1 MENSK
6 CLIEVVNLTRIYG
19 SGDSAVLALDK
30 INLKIFEGDFIAI
43 MGASGSGK
51 STFMNILGTLDVPTS
66 GQYFFNNINVANMD
80 DDERSQIRSKY
91 IGFVFQSFNLVKTL
105 NAVENVELPL
115 FYLKDFNKKNK
126 KNENYRIK
134 RKYIREKAISLLK
147 EVGLGDRLYHK
158 TNQLSGGQ
166 QQRIAIARA
175 LINDPDLIL
184 ADEPTGNL
192 DSKTSVEIMQIFT
205 NLHNKGKTI
214 VLVTHEH
221 DIASFAKKVVEF
233 KDGKIIEIREN

>member
-1 MENSK
+1 
-6 CLIEVVNLTRIYG
+6 
-19 SGDSAVLALDK
+19 
-30 INLKIFEGDFIAI
+30 
-43 MGASGSGK
+43 SGSGK

>member
-1 MENSK
+1 MENSNST
-6 CLIEVVNLTRIYG
+6 LIEVIDLTKIYG
-19 SGDSAVLALDK
+19 VGDSKVIALDG
-30 INLKIFEGDFIAI
+30 INLKIFTGDFIAI
-43 MGASGSGK
+43 IGASGSGK
-51 STFMNILGTLDVPTS
+51 STFMNILGTLDIPTS
-66 GQYFFNNINVANMD
+66 GKYLFENINVEKMD
-80 DDERSQIRSKY
+80 DDERSYIRSKH

-115 FYLKDFNKKNK
+115 FYMKDEKKGNFNKK
-126 KNENYRIK
+126 RAL
-134 RKYIREKAISLLK
+134 IREKAISILK
-147 EVGLGDRLYHK
+147 DVGLSNRIYHR

-192 DSKTSVEIMQIFT
+192 DSKTSLEIMEIFI
-205 NLHNKGKTI
+205 NLHKNGKTI

-221 DIASFAKKVVEF
+221 DIAAFAKKIVEF
-233 KDGKIIEIREN
+233 KDGKIIDIRENI

>member
-1 MENSK
+1 MENSNRT
-6 CLIEVVNLTRIYG
+6 LIEVIDLTKVYG
-19 SGDSAVLALDK
+19 TGDSEVIALDNV
-30 INLKIFEGDFIAI
+30 NLKIYEGDFIAI
-43 MGASGSGK
+43 IGASGSGK

-66 GQYFFNNINVANMD
+66 GKYLFNNMNVEKMD
-80 DDERSQIRSKY
+80 DDMRSKIRSKH

-115 FYLKDFNKKNK
+115 FYLKDDEKGK
-126 KNENYRIK
+126 YRRK
-134 RKYIREKAISLLK
+134 RTFIREKAISILK
-147 EVGLGDRLYHK
+147 DVGLGNRIYHR

-192 DSKTSVEIMQIFT
+192 DSKTSLEIMDIFT
-205 NLHNKGKTI
+205 NLHKNGKTI

-221 DIASFAKKVVEF
+221 DIASFARKIVEF
-233 KDGKIIEIREN
+233 KDGKILDIRENI

>member
-1 MENSK
+1 MENFDK
-6 CLIEVVNLTRIYG
+6 PLIEVIDLVKVYG
-19 SGDSAVLALDK
+19 SGDSKVLALDK

-51 STFMNILGTLDVPTS
+51 STFMNILGTLDIPTD
-66 GQYFFNNINVANMD
+66 GKYLFKNINVESMD
-80 DDERSQIRSKY
+80 DDQRSELRSKF

-105 NAVENVELPL
+105 NTVENVELPL
-115 FYLKDFNKKNK
+115 FYLKDTDKKGNFQH
-126 KNENYRIK
+126 K
-134 RKYIREKAISLLK
+134 RKLIRQNALSILNN
-147 EVGLGDRLYHK
+147 VGLGDRIYHR

-192 DSKTSVEIMQIFT
+192 DSKTSVEIMDIFCE
-205 NLHNKGKTI
+205 LHQKGKTI

-221 DIASFAKKVVEF
+221 DIASYAKKIVEF
-233 KDGKIIEIREN
+233 KDGKIIDISEN

>member
-1 MENSK
+1 MENHED
-6 CLIEVVNLTRIYG
+6 CLINVVNLRKVYG
-19 SGDSAVLALDK
+19 TGDSEVVALDGV
-30 INLKIFEGDFIAI
+30 NLKIYKGDYIAI
-43 MGASGSGK
+43 IGASGSGK
-51 STFMNILGTLDVPTS
+51 STFMNILGTLDVPTD
-66 GQYFFNNINVANMD
+66 GEYLFNNINVEKMD
-80 DDERSQIRSKY
+80 DDQRSHIRSKF

-115 FYLKDFNKKNK
+115 FYLKEDLKKKENISK
-126 KNENYRIK
+126 KRSF
-134 RKYIREKAISLLK
+134 IRQKAISLLK
-147 EVGLGDRLYHK
+147 DVGLGNRLFHR

-192 DSKTSVEIMQIFT
+192 DSKTSMEIMEIFT
-205 NLHNKGKTI
+205 NLHNKGRTI

-221 DIASFAKKVVEF
+221 DIASFAKKIVEF
-233 KDGKIIEIREN
+233 KDGKIVNIITK

>member
-1 MENSK
+1 MENSNRT
-6 CLIEVVNLTRIYG
+6 LIEVIDLTKIYG
-19 SGDSAVLALDK
+19 VGDSKVIALDG
-30 INLKIFEGDFIAI
+30 INLKIYQGDFIAI
-43 MGASGSGK
+43 IGASGSGK
-51 STFMNILGTLDVPTS
+51 STFMNILGTLDIPTS
-66 GQYFFNNINVANMD
+66 GKYLFKNKNVENMD
-80 DDERSQIRSKY
+80 DDERSYIRSKH

-115 FYLKDFNKKNK
+115 FYLKNEGKENFNKK
-126 KNENYRIK
+126 RTL
-134 RKYIREKAISLLK
+134 IREKAIAILK
-147 EVGLGDRLYHK
+147 DVGLGNRIYHR

-192 DSKTSVEIMQIFT
+192 DSKTSLEIMEILT
-205 NLHNKGKTI
+205 NLHKNGKTI

-221 DIASFAKKVVEF
+221 DIASYAKKIVEF
-233 KDGKIIEIREN
+233 KDGRILDIRENL